1 MFFLDKNG
9 QPCNLQWA
17 TQDQTD
23 GVPASIVGLGTAV
36 QALSVAKLV
45 AIQYST
51 THVIGGTGGD
61 GDYPSVWD
69 RAVLLDRTSSARP
82 YGQIQIPAPKSSIFL
97 SDNLTVDLSNPDVM
111 AFVAQV
117 LANLGDK
124 SGNPIVSVY
133 RGQRSR
139 VRSNPMF

>member
-9 QPCNLQWA
+9 QPCTLQWA

-23 GVPASIVGLGTAV
+23 AVPAAVVNLGTAA

-51 THVIGGTGGD
+51 THVIGGTGD
-61 GDYPSVWD
+61 NGDYPSVWD
-69 RAVLLDRTSSARP
+69 RAVLLDRTQASRQ

-97 SDNLTVDLSNPDVM
+97 SDNLTVDLNNADVM
-111 AFVAQV
+111 AFIAQV
-117 LANLGDK
+117 YGTLGDK
-124 SGNPIVSVY
+124 AGNPITSVY